1 MKQDA
6 QGDSLQMVEDGVA
19 GRDSEEWTLK
29 ASGHRPPPPQLGP
42 SLSSLL
48 QGDAPGSWKESL
60 SLEDGRG
67 GPGVGRASQPSALGV
82 PSPQGLT
89 TPYPQLSLY
98 LVPWVRGSR

>member
-6 QGDSLQMVEDGVA
+6 QGDSLQMVEDGAA

-48 QGDAPGSWKESL
+48 QGGDDQA
-60 SLEDGRG
+60 
-67 GPGVGRASQPSALGV
+67 
-82 PSPQGLT
+82 
-89 TPYPQLSLY
+89 
-98 LVPWVRGSR
+98 